1 MYKIQAMRV
10 SAWSDKVNKIEGLK
24 GRHIWHIRVCRLWL
38 ALSYIMSASTMEPS
52 AKRVFIESAARD
64 FRRTG
69 ALVPSSRA
77 LAQAMTAELVRH
89 YSSGASVLEVGAG
102 TGSVTEE
109 IVRHLSEGDRLDVC
123 EIDRKFAG
131 IIKNRLKQ
139 DPCFRGVA
147 ASVRV
152 INRPVEAF
160 PRRPRYDFILSCLPF
175 TNFEPHAVRDIFELY
190 RSLLRPGGICSF
202 YEYILVR
209 KAARL
214 MSGRSAGRRRFGEVG
229 RVVREYIDR
238 YAYKHQVVLL
248 NFPPAMVHHIR
259 FPED

>member
-1 MYKIQAMRV
+1 MACLPR
-10 SAWSDKVNKIEGLK
+10 
-24 GRHIWHIRVCRLWL
+24 RVCLSCL
-38 ALSYIMSASTMEPS
+38 AVSYIMWAPTMELNTR
-52 AKRVFIESAARD
+52 RVFIESAARD
-64 FRRTG
+64 FRRMG

-77 LAQAMTAELVRH
+77 LAQAMTAELARH
-89 YSSGASVLEVGAG
+89 YAGGARVLEVGAG
-102 TGSVTEE
+102 TGSITEE
-109 IVRHLSEGDRLDVC
+109 IVRHLSGGDHLDVC

-131 IIKNRLKQ
+131 IIKKRLKQ
-139 DPCFRGVA
+139 DPCFRGVE

-160 PRRPRYDFILSCLPF
+160 QRRPSYDFILSCLPF

-190 RSLLRPGGICSF
+190 RSLLKPGGICSF

-214 MSGRSAGRRRFGEVG
+214 MSGRSEGRKRVGEVG
-229 RVVREYIDR
+229 RVVRDYIDK
-238 YAYKHQVVLL
+238 YAYRHQVVLR

-259 FPED
+259 FPEG

>member
-1 MYKIQAMRV
+1 M
-10 SAWSDKVNKIEGLK
+10 E
-24 GRHIWHIRVCRLWL
+24 
-38 ALSYIMSASTMEPS
+38 LSTR
-52 AKRVFIESAARD
+52 RVFIESAARD

-69 ALVPSSRA
+69 AVVPSSRA
-77 LAQAMTAELVRH
+77 LAQAMTAELSRQ
-89 YSSGASVLEVGAG
+89 YCQGASVLEVGAG
-102 TGSVTEE
+102 TGSITEE
-109 IVRHLSEGDRLDVC
+109 IVRYLGEGDRLDVC

-131 IIKNRLKQ
+131 IIKKRLKV
-139 DPCFRGVA
+139 DPCFRGVT

-160 PRRPRYDFILSCLPF
+160 TRRPRYDFILSCLPF
-175 TNFEPHAVRDIFELY
+175 TNFEPDAVRNIFELY

-214 MSGRSAGRRRFGEVG
+214 MSGRPEGRRRVGEVG
-229 RVVREYIDR
+229 RVVREYIER
-238 YAYKHQVVLL
+238 YAYRHQVVLL

-259 FPED
+259 FPEG

>member
-1 MYKIQAMRV
+1 M
-10 SAWSDKVNKIEGLK
+10 E
-24 GRHIWHIRVCRLWL
+24 
-38 ALSYIMSASTMEPS
+38 LSTR
-52 AKRVFIESAARD
+52 RVFIESAARD

-69 ALVPSSRA
+69 AVVPSSRA
-77 LAQAMTAELVRH
+77 LAQAMTAELSRQ
-89 YSSGASVLEVGAG
+89 YSRGASVLEVGAG
-102 TGSVTEE
+102 TGSITEE
-109 IVRHLSEGDRLDVC
+109 IVRYLGEADRLDVC

-131 IIKNRLKQ
+131 IIKKRLKL
-139 DPCFRGVA
+139 DPCFRGVT

-160 PRRPRYDFILSCLPF
+160 TRRPRYDFILSCLPF
-175 TNFEPHAVRDIFELY
+175 TNFEPESVRNIFELY
-190 RSLLRPGGICSF
+190 RALLRPGGICSF

-214 MSGRSAGRRRFGEVG
+214 MSGRPERRRRVGEVG

-238 YAYKHQVVLL
+238 YSYKHQVVLL

-259 FPED
+259 FPEG